1 MSMTMTRPGPH
12 LKQQVKMQ
20 SSENR
25 GLGSKS
31 IARSQLGNGNAPHK
45 HEHGSQSMHNSSDP
59 AETALYVT
67 NSVEEWLD
75 SENLDYQGMLVQ
87 RSPSWGDNQE
97 WIDRVAK
104 AGVYGLNESIKCH
117 VWNGRREDLVPR
129 LQEAGKELLE
139 ISRLRGGA
147 VPEPLGAQIK
157 QDIVDI
163 GTAVGVLTSELP
175 HIQVGLEFQ
184 GNNVCARW
192 HRDDYVG
199 RAIVTYTG
207 MDGTTYTCQ
216 SNVNMWELQN
226 CGNNECVTYDKSKI
240 TSAGIGDILFIKGRK
255 FPRGQTG
262 LVHKA
267 PEKSFHSDGSVMTRL
282 TLKIDVLPADD
293 E

>member
-1 MSMTMTRPGPH
+1 MSMTRQGMMPSH
-12 LKQQVKMQ
+12 LKQGSTH
-20 SSENR
+20 SSQD
-25 GLGSKS
+25 GWGSRSMALPRS
-31 IARSQLGNGNAPHK
+31 IACDAPQ
-45 HEHGSQSMHNSSDP
+45 EHGSKNDSNDP
-59 AETALYVT
+59 SEKALYVT
-67 NSVEEWLD
+67 NSLEGWLNN
-75 SENLDYQGMLVQ
+75 ENLDYQGMLLK

-97 WIDRVAK
+97 WIDRVS
-104 AGVYGLNESIKCH
+104 AGGVVFGKDGHGAIQTRDDVLNG
-117 VWNGRREDLVPR
+117 GRHDLIPR

-139 ISRLRGGA
+139 IAQERGGA
-147 VPEPLGAQIK
+147 VPEALGAQIK